1 VGQDAVA
8 GGGIVSTDREI
19 ILLDE
24 PPVVFTRDER
34 FLDDIIKGRKLLK
47 PGAVI
52 RLPDDAILCVAPK
65 PKEPAP

>member
-1 VGQDAVA
+1 V
-8 GGGIVSTDREI
+8 TKEI

-34 FLDDIIKGRKLLK
+34 FLDDCIKGRKLLK
-47 PGAVI
+47 PGAII

-65 PKEPAP
+65 PKEPAA